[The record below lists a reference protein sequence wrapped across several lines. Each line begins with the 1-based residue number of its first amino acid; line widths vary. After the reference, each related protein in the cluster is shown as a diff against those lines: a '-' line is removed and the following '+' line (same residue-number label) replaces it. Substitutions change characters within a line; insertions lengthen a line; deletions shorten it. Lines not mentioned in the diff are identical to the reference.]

1 MIKYVP
7 KMTSVVLEEIPDR
20 VSLAVDISNCRGNCV
35 GCHSPFLKLDIG
47 EELTPAIVDAL
58 IADNFGVNC
67 FLFLGEGRDPEA
79 LLALAAHIR
88 SAHPAME
95 IALYS
100 GREEVEPAI
109 WDAFD
114 YVKVG
119 PYRPECGPL
128 NERTTNQRLY
138 HVRRTAGAACPLGTC
153 PHPDTA
159 DDASCHPR
167 RAKGPAVSH
176 KGNPVRALPVRK
188 PSSAIPAWAEDI
200 TFRFWR
206 KGIDPNR

>member
-7 KMTSVVLEEIPDR
+7 QMTSVVLEEIPDR

-35 GCHSPFLKLDIG
+35 GCHSPFLKLDMG
-47 EELTPAIVDAL
+47 EELTPDTVDWL

-67 FLFLGEGRDPEA
+67 FLFLGEGRDPAA

-88 SAHPAME
+88 ATHPALE

-100 GREEVEPAI
+100 GREEVEPEF
-109 WDAFD
+109 WEAFD

-138 HVRRTAGAACPLGTC
+138 HVRSASGGGHVPAA
-153 PHPDTA
+153 HAVPDA
-159 DDASCHPR
+159 
-167 RAKGPAVSH
+167 
-176 KGNPVRALPVRK
+176 
-188 PSSAIPAWAEDI
+188 AEDI
-200 TFRFWR
+200 TWRFWR